1 MIEKE
6 LSDHKSIVSSILNQ
20 NKSDSYYYFSNIS
33 NDSNENDNNCLGPK
47 DLVFNIPLQ
56 IENWFVSLDKE
67 NKKKAIKEFE
77 IILKN
82 NY

>member
-6 LSDHKSIVSSILNQ
+6 LLGNKSIDSTFLNQ
-20 NKSDSYYYFSNIS
+20 KDNYSYSYSSNIS
-33 NDSNENDNNCLGPK
+33 NSSNKNDDNCLGPK
-47 DLVFNIPLQ
+47 DLIFNIPLQ

-67 NKKKAIKEFE
+67 NQRKAIKNFE

-82 NY
+82 N

>member
-6 LSDHKSIVSSILNQ
+6 LLGDKSIDATKLNRKDNYSYSS
-20 NKSDSYYYFSNIS
+20 YTS
-33 NDSNENDNNCLGPK
+33 NDSNKNDDNCLGPK
-47 DLVFNIPLQ
+47 DLIFSIPLQ

-67 NKKKAIKEFE
+67 NQRKAIKNFE

-82 NY
+82 N